1 MSGGSSTAA
10 QDLTHFM
17 ETTMQSLQNSLT
29 FPLDEMGTRIDDL
42 EKNVAAL
49 MTQAESIGSPCGISL
64 KI

>member
-49 MTQAESIGSPCGISL
+49 MTQAVQKL
-64 KI
+64 KKLHSTKA